1 MPLKLVVFDMDQ
13 TLVNSTA
20 CICNAANAGLKAIG
34 KPTMAPEK
42 IRPKIGMQTWRFL
55 QLFSGEKDIH
65 KSEQLITA
73 YKAYFKEH
81 CIKECTLYD
90 GVKETLATLQKKKIN
105 LAVATTA
112 KLELAVRLLKG
123 LGIVDYFDLMVG
135 EEVIHHEKPDPE
147 SLFMIADHFKIDPDD
162 AFMVGDTVMDVEAGK
177 SAGMHTVAVTY
188 GIDSR
193 KELEAAEPDHLINSM
208 RELLLLIEAHER
220 R

>member
-1 MPLKLVVFDMDQ
+1 MPIKLVVFDMDQ

-34 KPTMAPEK
+34 LHPVPPEK
-42 IRPKIGMQTWRFL
+42 IRPKIGMPTWRFL
-55 QLFSGEKDIH
+55 QLISGEKDIE

-73 YKAYFKEH
+73 YKKYFKEH
-81 CIKECTLYD
+81 CAKECTLYD
-90 GVKETLATLQKKKIN
+90 GVKETLVALQKKKIR

-123 LGIVDYFDLMVG
+123 LGIVDLFDLMVG

-147 SLFMIADHFKIDPDD
+147 SLFMITDHFKIDPDD
-162 AFMVGDTVMDVEAGK
+162 AFMVGDTLMDIEAGK

-188 GIDSR
+188 GIDSK
-193 KELEAAEPDHLINSM
+193 KELEAAEPDHLIDSIK
-208 RELLLLIEAHER
+208 EILSIIESHGR